1 MKRFAATICVV
12 ILAAAGPVFAD
23 DGYTSPMVIPGAA
36 FHTDGEDP
44 DGFSFNVNGYIA
56 GTGSPIMLFASVY
69 LPDGAT
75 IDRMT
80 LYAVDNSDSCTE
92 QTSVEVVLN
101 RAEIGDNGLY
111 QMGLVETS
119 GSSTGM
125 QSPSDSSIGPNPVN
139 NMLYRYYV
147 RAMLCS
153 STHNLYAVSIEYSE

>member
-1 MKRFAATICVV
+1 MKRIAAVV
-12 ILAAAGPVFAD
+12 GAITLVAAGIAGAD

-44 DGFSFNVNGYIA
+44 DGFFFDVDGFIA
-56 GTGSPIMLFASVY
+56 GEGTPVMLFAPVY
-69 LPDGAT
+69 LPNGAT
-75 IDRMT
+75 IDSMT
-80 LYAVDNSDSCTE
+80 LYAIDNSDSCTG
-92 QTSVEVVLN
+92 QTSVDVVLN
-101 RAEIGDNGLY
+101 RAEIGDSGLY

-125 QSPSDSSIGPNPVN
+125 QSPTDTTIGPNPVN

-153 STHNLYAVSIEYSE
+153 PQHHLYAVSIEYSE